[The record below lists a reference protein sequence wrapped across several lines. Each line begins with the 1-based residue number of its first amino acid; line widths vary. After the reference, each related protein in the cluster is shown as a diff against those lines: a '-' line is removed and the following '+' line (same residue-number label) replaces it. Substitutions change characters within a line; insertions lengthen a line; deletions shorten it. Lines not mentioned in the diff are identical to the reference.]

1 MEFPLLVRFHLYIE
15 SDPRFCIITD
25 SSFVLLQDIPVYL
38 MRATR
43 GICAAAARRARA
55 AAREAR
61 KNAGPPNENV
71 SHSGSH
77 CRGYYSGAL
86 SLENHFNLIPSLIA
100 RFMGPTWGPS
110 GADRTQVG
118 PCWPHELCYLGW
130 INARLQYFQ
139 CVTNGDAE
147 VLYLAIDL
155 KIDCIHQFN
164 LLLPFKLV
172 PVTLQR

>member
-1 MEFPLLVRFHLYIE
+1 MVVGIGSLGPVDSKVDGHRKTGRLISTMEFSLLVRFHLYIE

-25 SSFVLLQDIPVYL
+25 ASVLLLQDIPVYL

-55 AAREAR
+55 AAREAH

-77 CRGYYSGAL
+77 CRGSYSGAL

-130 INARLQYFQ
+130 INDYSISSASPI
-139 CVTNGDAE
+139 E
-147 VLYLAIDL
+147 ML
-155 KIDCIHQFN
+155 KSC
-164 LLLPFKLV
+164 
-172 PVTLQR
+172 T